1 MKNDYPDLIAL
12 AADLLPSDQVGFL
25 WVSANVHRS
34 RSLFRHVEEGMAK
47 RNRSAKVLEV
57 GGLPPDYPTL
67 LTYPEARYLE
77 VCYLEVFS

>member
-12 AADLLPSDQVGFL
+12 AADLLSKDQVGFL

-34 RSLFRHVEEGMAK
+34 RSLFRHIEEGMAK
-47 RNRSAKVLEV
+47 CGRSAKVLEV

-67 LTYPEARYLE
+67 LAYPEARYLE
-77 VCYLEVFS
+77 VCYLEIL